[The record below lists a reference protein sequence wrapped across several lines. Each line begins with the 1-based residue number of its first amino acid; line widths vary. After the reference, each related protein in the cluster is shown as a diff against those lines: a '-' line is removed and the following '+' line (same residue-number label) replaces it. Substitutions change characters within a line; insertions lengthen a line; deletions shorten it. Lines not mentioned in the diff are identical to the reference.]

1 MAYLLKFYTCRKG
14 PWLNLRNKNLEM
26 STVHYR
32 NSSCGSF
39 AYCTGLLLNGR
50 QQFFEGRLYCATI
63 RISEPNIQYLNIKTV
78 C

>member
-1 MAYLLKFYTCRKG
+1 M
-14 PWLNLRNKNLEM
+14 NLRNKNLEM
-26 STVHYR
+26 STVRYR

-50 QQFFEGRLYCATI
+50 QQFLEGRLYCATI
-63 RISEPNIQYLNIKTV
+63 RISEPNIQYLKIKTV